1 MVVKLSNHGWFARA
15 HSRPVIID
23 SDADNE
29 IDDHFAVAWA
39 LAGLDVAALYAAPFH
54 NERSTDAAAGMTQSA
69 VQLRRVRRAMGR
81 EDIPV
86 RKGTAGYLTDGPS
99 PHSEAVDDLIERTVG
114 AGMDLTLVC
123 IGAVT
128 NLACA
133 LSLEPRVAEHLSVVC
148 LGGQPPWSWDDGEF
162 NFSSDPDATSAVL
175 AAALDLMIVPCRGV
189 AELLHTTLPELR
201 FGLRESRI
209 RRHLLR
215 LYREQVA
222 PTPGIGRPIWDMAAV
237 ACLLTPDAVVASN
250 EDERAM
256 VQWVNRSAIF
266 TDFFARLK
274 PTVETARPGTPFP
287 R

>member
-1 MVVKLSNHGWFARA
+1 MVVKLSEHEWFARA
-15 HSRPVIID
+15 RSRPVIVD

-54 NERSTDAAAGMTQSA
+54 NDRSADAAAGMTQSA

-81 EDIPV
+81 EDVPV
-86 RKGTAGYLTDGPS
+86 RKGTAGYLTGGSS

-133 LSLEPRVAEHLSVVC
+133 LSIEPRVAEHLSVVC

-162 NFSSDPDATSAVL
+162 NFSSDPAATTAVL
-175 AAALDLMIVPCRGV
+175 AAGLDLMIVPCRGV

-215 LYREQVA
+215 IYREQVPA
-222 PTPGIGRPIWDMAAV
+222 TPGVGRPIWDMAAV
-237 ACLLTPDAVVASN
+237 ACLLTPGAVVASN
-250 EDERAM
+250 EDKPSM

-266 TDFFARLK
+266 TDFFSRLT
-274 PTVETARPGTPFP
+274 PAAEIARPGTTSPQ
-287 R
+287 